1 MSSPAQQSVLV
12 IGAGELGSAILRALA
27 THPLHSPQHTRLS
40 VLRRAES
47 IAKLSPPPP
56 HSSSDSS
63 SSSSSSSS
71 PSPPTTII
79 TTTDNGVRVA
89 LEAGDF
95 VSAPVS
101 ELAATFAR
109 YDVVI
114 QAAGFGAPRGTL
126 LRVAEAAV
134 AAGVARFF
142 PWQFGVDYDA
152 VMAAEG
158 SGSGSESG
166 QKELFGE
173 MLAVRRLLRGQS
185 RTRWT
190 VVSTGLFMSFLFLK
204 GFGVVDFDFGG
215 ERVLRAL
222 GGWENRV
229 TVTEVEGIGRMV
241 ADIVYSPG
249 DTESK
254 VVYIAGD
261 TVSYGD
267 IADIMEWVYGKGF
280 RREVW
285 DMEYLKRRLE
295 EEPGNVMLRY
305 QNVFGAGVG
314 ISWEMEGTLNAQRG
328 IRLMNLREYV
338 EENKDRL
345 ADETN

>member
-1 MSSPAQQSVLV
+1 MSSQIQQSVLV

-27 THPLHSPQHTRLS
+27 THPLHNPQHTTLS

-47 IAKLSPPPP
+47 IAKLPP
-56 HSSSDSS
+56 HSSSI
-63 SSSSSSSS
+63 
-71 PSPPTTII
+71 TI
-79 TTTDNGVRVA
+79 DNGVQVT

-101 ELAATFAR
+101 ELVETFKK

-114 QAAGFGAPRGTL
+114 QAAGYGAPRGTL
-126 LRVAEAAV
+126 LRVAEAVV
-134 AAGVARFF
+134 AAGVRRFF
-142 PWQFGVDYDA
+142 PWQFGVDYEA
-152 VMAAEG
+152 VAEQSEQGVEG
-158 SGSGSESG
+158 SGH
-166 QKELFGE
+166 KELFGE

-185 RTRWT
+185 GTKWT
-190 VVSTGLFMSFLFLK
+190 VVSTGLFMSFLFLR
-204 GFGVVDFDFGG
+204 GFGVVDLR
-215 ERVLRAL
+215 ERVVRAL
-222 GGWENRV
+222 GGWEIRV

-249 DTESK
+249 ETESK

-267 IADIMEWVYGKGF
+267 VADIVEGVYGKGF

-285 DMEYLKRRLE
+285 DMEYLKKRLE
-295 EEPGNVMLRY
+295 EEPGNIMLRY

-314 ISWEMEGTLNAQRG
+314 ISWELDGTLNSQRG
-328 IRLMNLREYV
+328 IRLTNLREYV
-338 EENKDRL
+338 EENMNRL
-345 ADETN
+345 AESTD